1 MESLKVCLAFPK
13 NDFVFVDQIWYFLAL
28 HKYSITQN
36 IRFKVLRN
44 FKTIFFWKTL
54 SFTRKVVLCSLM
66 QVLHFWALYQYS
78 VTRKIQ
84 FRILTEPKTSLYR
97 TPMREESFWKV
108 SRSASLCQKNG
119 LVFVNRIWHYKAWN
133 QYSMA
138 YKIWFRLLRDL
149 KINLKEFQIYWE
161 SFWKVCLTFSEF
173 FFDSLTKFG
182 IFQSFTNIEW
192 LRRFCLGFRLTSKQ
206 AYMKLWYA

>member
-1 MESLKVCLAFPK
+1 M
-13 NDFVFVDQIWYFLAL
+13 
-28 HKYSITQN
+28 
-36 IRFKVLRN
+36 RN

-97 TPMREESFWKV
+97 TPIREERFWKV

-119 LVFVNRIWHYKAWN
+119 LVFVNKIWHYKAWN

-138 YKIWFRLLRDL
+138 YKIWLRLLRDL
-149 KINLKEFQIYWE
+149 KTNLKEFQIHGERFASLSRKSY
-161 SFWKVCLTFSEF
+161 FYL
-173 FFDSLTKFG
+173 LTKYG
-182 IFQSFTNIEW
+182 IFQPFTNIEW
-192 LRRFCLGFRLTSKQ
+192 LRRFHLGFWLTSK
-206 AYMKLWYA
+206 